1 MKMKATIF
9 AAALAAAS
17 LHLAGPASAAPVG
30 PVQNAVKTEG
40 VNLQQVDYRPYRHCH
55 RNKWGRKWCHGGKH
69 RRHGYYGYGPS
80 FGVYIGRGH
89 RHHHHHGHHHR
100 HRGHRH

>member
-1 MKMKATIF
+1 MKVKATIL

-17 LHLAGPASAAPVG
+17 LLASPASAAPVG
-30 PVQNAVKTEG
+30 PIQKGLATERM
-40 VNLQQVDYRPYRHCH
+40 NLQTVDYRPYRHCH

-69 RRHGYYGYGPS
+69 RRHGYYRSGPS

-89 RHHHHHGHHHR
+89 RHHHHHHRHHR
-100 HRGHRH
+100 RWR